1 MKKLT
6 RILLVKSGITR
17 KPKDQY
23 GYWEGI
29 ISIGINLI
37 LFGIKYWAGIVS
49 GSIAVKADAFHTL
62 SDVITSVLVIVGF
75 FFALQPPDK
84 KHPFGH
90 GRSEKVAT
98 IVMATLLC
106 VIGYEFFISSLNQFL
121 HPAEIQFRVLF
132 VVVFFI
138 SILLKE
144 FLYFVSLIMYEESGY
159 EALKA
164 DAWHHRSDS
173 LASLIV
179 ILGLFF
185 FKAGLVKLD
194 GILGMLI
201 ALLIVYTGLVL
212 ILEVG
217 SFLLGEAP
225 SPDLEE
231 RIQKIVKNIGGQG
244 IHHIHIHDYAGKL
257 EITLHVRMNP
267 NVSLE
272 QVHKKATSIEQAI
285 KAEIPNCEVT
295 VHSEP
300 ENLKS
305 NPTKK

>member
-1 MKKLT
+1 MKKLA
-6 RILLVKSGITR
+6 RLFLDKSGITY
-17 KPKDQY
+17 KPKGTY

-29 ISIGINLI
+29 ISIVINLA
-37 LFGIKYWAGIVS
+37 LFGVKYWAGIVS

-62 SDVITSVLVIVGF
+62 SDVITSVLVIIGF
-75 FFALQPPDK
+75 FFALQLPDK

-106 VIGYEFFISSLNQFL
+106 VVGYEFFLSSLRQFL
-121 HPAEIQFRVLF
+121 HPAGIQFRMLF

-138 SILLKE
+138 SVFLKE
-144 FLYFVSLIMYEESGY
+144 FLYCLSLIMYEESGY

-173 LASLIV
+173 IASLLV
-179 ILGLFF
+179 LLGFF
-185 FKAGLVKLD
+185 FFSVGLVKLD

-201 ALLIVYTGLVL
+201 ALLIIYTGLTL
-212 ILEVG
+212 IIEVG
-217 SFLLGEAP
+217 SFLLGERP
-225 SPDLEE
+225 TPDLEE
-231 RIQKIVKNIGGQG
+231 RIRKIVREIGGQG

-267 NVSLE
+267 KVSLE
-272 QVHKKATSIEQAI
+272 QVHKKATLIENAI
-285 KAEIPNCEVT
+285 KEKIANCEVT

-300 ENLKS
+300 DNH
-305 NPTKK
+305 